1 MQVVSRQFDHTDL
14 QVQYMYFCNLFN
26 LLLQIRGEDGNTS
39 APPSSPV
46 LSEKEG
52 GSLDAI
58 SEGEEDEY
66 SDAESQEET
75 KSESFSHPAR
85 PRLVTPKERSISE
98 PALPTY
104 DMGWGTKITK
114 VKTTTSK
121 PRFYAH
127 VLLDS
132 RYQ

>member
-1 MQVVSRQFDHTDL
+1 MQTCKFNTCVCVI
-14 QVQYMYFCNLFN
+14 CFN
-26 LLLQIRGEDGNTS
+26 LPQIREDDTTS

-52 GSLDAI
+52 GCLNAI

-66 SDAESQEET
+66 FSGDTDDESQEEI
-75 KSESFSHPAR
+75 KSKSFKHPASQ
-85 PRLVTPKERSISE
+85 RLVTPKERCNSE

-104 DMGWGTKITK
+104 MDWEPKKTK
-114 VKTTTSK
+114 VKRTRSK
-121 PRFYAH
+121 PRFYAD

-132 RYQ
+132 